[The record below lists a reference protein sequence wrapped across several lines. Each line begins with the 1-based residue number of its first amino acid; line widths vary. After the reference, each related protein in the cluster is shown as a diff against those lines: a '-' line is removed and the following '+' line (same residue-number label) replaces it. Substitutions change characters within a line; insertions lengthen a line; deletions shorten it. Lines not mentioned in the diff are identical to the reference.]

1 MTPDVMLFFVVAG
14 LLTAAL
20 SGHPSPAPS
29 GQPNTTSEESQLSEP
44 GERLQVRLMNGSS
57 RCNGTVEVWFRQSWE
72 PACGALWDLRASEAV
87 CRSLGCGRAEPLEQP
102 ALPTPALPPGA
113 AAGNASWAPNTT
125 WALAPT
131 VQCSGPEWQLCKVV
145 EHACSSDERPV
156 QVTCAEN
163 LDLKLV
169 GGGSPCEG
177 RVEML
182 EHGQWGSVC
191 DDTWDL
197 DDAHVVCRQLS
208 CGWAVQALPGL
219 HFAPGHGRIHRD
231 QVNCSGSETYL
242 WDCLGLP
249 GNGYCGHKEDAGV
262 VCSEHQS
269 WRLTGGTDPC
279 EGQVEVY
286 FRGVWSTVCD
296 STWYE
301 PEAKVLCRDLG
312 CGTLARVPKGLPHSL
327 SGKMYYSCEGGEPT
341 LSECFW
347 RFNNSNLCSQSQAA
361 RVLCSGARSLLNLS
375 ASEIPASGQP
385 VTVESSVTVKMKDW
399 ESRELMLLIPC
410 IVLGILLLVSLS
422 FIAIILL
429 RIKGK
434 YALPAMVNH
443 QHLPTTTPAGTT
455 SYQEVPITIAK
466 EETFCPLPCH
476 APHSVLSPV
485 PKLPIQVQA
494 PPPEDTNSSS
504 DSDYEHYDFSSQPPV
519 ALTTF
524 YNSQRHRFTDEE
536 VQQNR
541 FQMPPL
547 EEGPGLEEVHASQ
560 VPPANPEHCI
570 ADPRST
576 GPPHHPRS
584 KSGSST
590 SSGEEYC
597 NSPSSRLPPWNSQ
610 VFPSERN
617 PLLGQ
622 PLNLELAGSQVAFP
636 AGPSADDSSSTSS
649 GEWYQ
654 NFQPPPQLPSAEQF
668 GCPGSL
674 TPQPDF
680 SSNEDYDDIGAA

>member
-1 MTPDVMLFFVVAG
+1 MTPDIMLLFVVAG

-29 GQPNTTSEESQLSEP
+29 GQPNTTSEESQLLQP

-57 RCNGTVEVWFRQSWE
+57 RCNGTAEVWFRQSWE

-102 ALPTPALPPGA
+102 VPPTPALPTGA

-219 HFAPGHGRIHRD
+219 HFAPGQGRIHRD

-269 WRLTGGTDPC
+269 WRLTGGADPC

-286 FRGVWSTVCD
+286 FRGVWNTVCD

-301 PEAKVLCRDLG
+301 PEANVLCRDLG

-347 RFNNSNLCSQSQAA
+347 RFNNSNLCRQSQAA

-375 ASEIPASGQP
+375 TSEIPATGQP
-385 VTVESSVTVKMKDW
+385 VTVD
-399 ESRELMLLIPC
+399 
-410 IVLGILLLVSLS
+410 
-422 FIAIILL
+422 
-429 RIKGK
+429 
-434 YALPAMVNH
+434 
-443 QHLPTTTPAGTT
+443 
-455 SYQEVPITIAK
+455 
-466 EETFCPLPCH
+466 
-476 APHSVLSPV
+476 
-485 PKLPIQVQA
+485 
-494 PPPEDTNSSS
+494 
-504 DSDYEHYDFSSQPPV
+504 
-519 ALTTF
+519 
-524 YNSQRHRFTDEE
+524 SQRHRFTDEE
-536 VQQNR
+536 VRQNR

-576 GPPHHPRS
+576 GPQRHPRS
-584 KSGSST
+584 KGGSST
-590 SSGEEYC
+590 SSGEGCC
-597 NSPSSRLPPWNSQ
+597 NSPGSRLPPWNSQ
-610 VFPSERN
+610 VFSSERK

-622 PLNLELAGSQVAFP
+622 PLNLELAGSQATFP

-674 TPQPDF
+674 TPQPDS

>member
-29 GQPNTTSEESQLSEP
+29 GQPNTTSEESQLLEP

-87 CRSLGCGRAEPLEQP
+87 CRSLGCGRAEPREQP
-102 ALPTPALPPGA
+102 VLPTPALPPGA

-145 EHACSSDERPV
+145 EHACSSDERLV

-269 WRLTGGTDPC
+269 WRLTGGADPC

-286 FRGVWSTVCD
+286 FRGVWNTVCD

-375 ASEIPASGQP
+375 TSEIPASGQP
-385 VTVESSVTVKMKDW
+385 VTVESSVMVKMKDW

-466 EETFCPLPCH
+466 EEI
-476 APHSVLSPV
+476 

-494 PPPEDTNSSS
+494 PPPEDLNSSS

-576 GPPHHPRS
+576 GPQHHPRS

-610 VFPSERN
+610 AFSSERN

-622 PLNLELAGSQVAFP
+622 PLNLELAGSQAAFP

>member
-1 MTPDVMLFFVVAG
+1 MTPDIMLFFVVAG

-29 GQPNTTSEESQLSEP
+29 GQPNTTSEESQLLEP

-57 RCNGTVEVWFRQSWE
+57 RCNGTAEVWFRQSWE

-102 ALPTPALPPGA
+102 VPPTPALPTGA

-219 HFAPGHGRIHRD
+219 HFAPGQGRIHRD

-269 WRLTGGTDPC
+269 WRLTGGADPC

-286 FRGVWSTVCD
+286 FRGVWNTVCD

-347 RFNNSNLCSQSQAA
+347 RFNNSNLCRQSQAA

-375 ASEIPASGQP
+375 TSEIPATGQP
-385 VTVESSVTVKMKDW
+385 VTVESSVTVKMKDC

-434 YALPAMVNH
+434 Y
-443 QHLPTTTPAGTT
+443 
-455 SYQEVPITIAK
+455 
-466 EETFCPLPCH
+466 
-476 APHSVLSPV
+476 
-485 PKLPIQVQA
+485 
-494 PPPEDTNSSS
+494 D
-504 DSDYEHYDFSSQPPV
+504 
-519 ALTTF
+519 
-524 YNSQRHRFTDEE
+524 SQRHRFTDEE
-536 VQQNR
+536 VRQNR

-547 EEGPGLEEVHASQ
+547 EEGPGLEEVPASRL
-560 VPPANPEHCI
+560 PPANPEHCI

-576 GPPHHPRS
+576 GPQHHPRS
-584 KSGSST
+584 KGGSST
-590 SSGEEYC
+590 SSGEGCC
-597 NSPSSRLPPWNSQ
+597 NSPGSRLPPWNSQ
-610 VFPSERN
+610 VFSSERK

-622 PLNLELAGSQVAFP
+622 PLNLELAGSQATFP

-674 TPQPDF
+674 TPQPDS